1 LFLPLL
7 ARNPASLVGI
17 AVATTTAILF
27 LVFLLLEL
35 FGLLANPYLGL
46 LLFVAIPAVFTLGL
60 LLIPIGMWWTARR
73 TRRGAAAPEWPVI
86 DLRTPRHQSVVLAI
100 LALTAANAVL
110 ISMAAYG
117 GVHYMETAEFCGRVC
132 HTTMEPQ
139 YAAYQAAPH
148 ARVTCVSCHVG
159 SGMSALIESKL
170 AGTRQLW
177 HVVVGTVPRPVPSPV
192 RSMRP
197 ARDTYGRYHWP
208 EKLHGDQMRVIR
220 EYADDQKN
228 TETATTL
235 VLHVGGGSVAQ
246 GVGTGIH
253 WHMNLD
259 NEIEYVTIGPKR
271 ETIPYMRL
279 RDRTGNVR
287 EYVVDGTTP
296 DQLAAGE
303 RRHMDCLDCHN
314 RPAHTFIA
322 TPERGI
328 DEAMAQ
334 GRMPRELPFVRRQ
347 ALAALTREYPNR
359 ETALA
364 AIAASLRDFYRA
376 RASDPHIVERAVV
389 AAQDVWSR
397 NVFPAMRNCLVQ
409 RRRPRPRA

>member
-100 LALTAANAVL
+100 LALTAANVVL

-197 ARDTYGRYHWP
+197 ARDTCGRC
-208 EKLHGDQMRVIR
+208 
-220 EYADDQKN
+220 
-228 TETATTL
+228 
-235 VLHVGGGSVAQ
+235 
-246 GVGTGIH
+246 H

-271 ETIPYMRL
+271 ETIPYVRL

-303 RRHMDCLDCHN
+303 RRRMDCLDCHN

-322 TPERGI
+322 TPERGV

-347 ALAALTREYPNR
+347 AVAALTREYPNR

-409 RRRPRPRA
+409 RHRPRPRA